1 MFHPFFYDQR
11 RLGSL
16 AVPVLVGLHRPPPP
30 PHITLLVRAVMAEL
44 YYLLKSFYRPL
55 NSQM

>member
-1 MFHPFFYDQR
+1 MTKDDW
-11 RLGSL
+11 
-16 AVPVLVGLHRPPPP
+16 AVLLCQSWWVFIAPPP